1 MKSIKYIVTIAMLLI
16 APLAMSENDEELS
29 IAIATSTGTPVKRS
43 PMLSDI
49 NLYIELDGVIIE
61 FNGDYGEGYAE
72 LRNQTTGESISS
84 NIYAQN
90 GGTEQLYLSMS
101 SSSSY
106 ELTITF
112 DDGRYGSIAWW
123 QAILIGSIE
132 IVRPF
137 SLFSL

>member
-1 MKSIKYIVTIAMLLI
+1 MIKIRYIIIIAMLLI
-16 APLAMSENDEELS
+16 APFAISENDEELT

-43 PMLSDI
+43 PIICDI
-49 NLYIELDGVIIE
+49 ILHIELNGVIIE

-90 GGTEQLYLSMS
+90 GGTEQLYFSMS

-106 ELTITF
+106 ELSITF
-112 DDGRYGSIAWW
+112 EDGRYGSIAW
-123 QAILIGSIE
+123 
-132 IVRPF
+132 
-137 SLFSL
+137 

>member
-112 DDGRYGSIAWW
+112 DDGRYGSIAW
-123 QAILIGSIE
+123 
-132 IVRPF
+132 
-137 SLFSL
+137 